1 MLGRDSRAC
10 SITFVDYTNLHA
22 VIDDCGQSVV
32 RSSHGINRDSGP
44 QYFAPS
50 LGGGACSIAPPS
62 KDNVPLPVTVVIPA
76 YKAAGTIRRS
86 LNSVL
91 AQTAPPSE
99 ILVVDDGSPDG
110 DALRAVLAA
119 YGASVTLV
127 RQSHAGASTAR
138 NLGIDRAQ
146 HEWIAFLDAD
156 DYWEP
161 TKLERQFQ
169 IVETHPEIGLVGC
182 RYYEEVPGEP
192 RTAAAQKMSPFCGR
206 VLRSETDSAFEA
218 SLVVWTGTLV
228 IRRDLFAGRRFVT
241 GLETAEDRDLWIR
254 LFSASSAYL
263 LSDRLATYVQE
274 PGGLSR
280 TDLDNDCRNML
291 RVIYRQAH
299 LLGATRLKQQEA
311 GVHRRW
317 ASGYLSQGQPQRAL
331 PHALSRLKSQPYAL
345 EAWWVTLKS
354 VTMSL
359 VSWFISSM

>member
-1 MLGRDSRAC
+1 M
-10 SITFVDYTNLHA
+10 
-22 VIDDCGQSVV
+22 
-32 RSSHGINRDSGP
+32 
-44 QYFAPS
+44 
-50 LGGGACSIAPPS
+50 
-62 KDNVPLPVTVVIPA
+62 PLPVTVVIPA

-91 AQTAPPSE
+91 AQTAPPAE

-110 DALRAVLAA
+110 AALCAELAA
-119 YGASVTLV
+119 YGACVTLV
-127 RQSHAGASTAR
+127 RKPHGGASSAR

-161 TKLERQFQ
+161 TKLERQFR
-169 IVETHPEIGLVGC
+169 IIHAHPEIGLVGC
-182 RYYEEVPGEP
+182 RYYEELPGEP
-192 RTAAAQKMSPFCGR
+192 RTEPALKMSPLCGR
-206 VLRSETDSAFEA
+206 VLRSETGPAAEA

-228 IRRDLFAGRRFVT
+228 IRRDLFAGRRFMT

-254 LFSASSAYL
+254 LFSVSSAYL
-263 LSDRLATYVQE
+263 LPDLLATYVQE

-280 TDLDNDCRNML
+280 TDLDNDCQNML
-291 RVIYRQAH
+291 RVIYQHAH

-311 GVHRRW
+311 RVHRRW

-331 PHALSRLKSQPYAL
+331 PHALSRLKSQPDAL

-354 VTMSL
+354 VAMTL
-359 VSWFISSM
+359 VSWFISGM